1 MLDNGFLAKSLMGD
15 TTMIEVKNLVK
26 NFGRCRALDGIS
38 FSLKKGEILGFL
50 GPNGAGKTTT
60 MRILTGFIPP
70 SSGSVKVAGYDVT
83 EHPIQIKRKI
93 GYLPEN
99 PPLYNEMIVHKYL
112 RYIAELKDV
121 NSASID
127 ANIEKVMDL
136 CNLGVV
142 KDRLVG
148 NLSKGFKQ
156 RTGLAQALIGDP
168 EILILDEPTSGLDP
182 KQIIDIRN
190 LIKSLAGDKTIILSS
205 HILPEIQ
212 MTCESVIILSK
223 GKIVAVDHQKNL
235 SKYLNSNNSYEM
247 TLSKKVSKKFINFI
261 KDFDGVLDVGL
272 MSDKNNAIYIDTKG
286 SKDIRSKLIKGTI
299 DNEYEILEFKTK
311 DVSLEDV
318 FMKLTTEEVNNA

>member
-1 MLDNGFLAKSLMGD
+1 
-15 TTMIEVKNLVK
+15 MIEVKNLIK
-26 NFGRCRALDGIS
+26 NYGSCRAIDGIS
-38 FSLKKGEILGFL
+38 FTLNKGEILGLL

-60 MRILTGFIPP
+60 MRIITGFIPP
-70 SSGSVKVAGYDVT
+70 SSGTVKVCGYDIT
-83 EHPIQIKRKI
+83 EHPIQVKRKI

-112 RYIAELKDV
+112 KYVAELKDV
-121 NSASID
+121 NSKKIASSV
-127 ANIEKVMDL
+127 EKVIDL

-142 KDRLVG
+142 KDRIVG
-148 NLSKGFKQ
+148 NLSKGFRQ
-156 RTGLAQALIGDP
+156 RTGLAQALINDP

-182 KQIIDIRN
+182 KQIIEIRN
-190 LIKSLAGDKTIILSS
+190 LIKSLAGNRTVILSS
-205 HILPEIQ
+205 HILPEVQ
-212 MTCESVIILSK
+212 MTCESVIILNK

-235 SKYLNSNNSYEM
+235 SKYLNGNNSYEM
-247 TLSKKVSKKFINFI
+247 TLSKKISKKFINFI
-261 KDFDGVLDVGL
+261 KDFEGVLDVGL

-286 SKDIRSKLIKGTI
+286 SKDIRSKLIKSTI

>member
-1 MLDNGFLAKSLMGD
+1 MVFLLKVFWGIN
-15 TTMIEVKNLVK
+15 MIEVKNLVK
-26 NFGRCRALDGIS
+26 NYGECRALDGIS

-60 MRILTGFIPP
+60 MKILTGFIPP
-70 SSGSVKVAGYDVT
+70 SSGTVKIAGYDVT
-83 EHPIQIKRKI
+83 EHPVQVKKKI

-99 PPLYNEMIVHKYL
+99 PPLYNDMIVYKYL
-112 RYIAELKDV
+112 RYVAELKDV
-121 NSASID
+121 GR
-127 ANIEKVMDL
+127 ANIDSEVERVISL
-136 CNLGVV
+136 CNLSTV

-148 NLSKGFKQ
+148 NLSKGFRQ
-156 RTGLAQALIGDP
+156 RTGLAQALISDP

-190 LIKSLAGDKTIILSS
+190 LIKSLAGERTIILSS
-205 HILPEIQ
+205 HILPEVQ
-212 MTCESVIILSK
+212 MTCESVIILNK

-235 SKYLNSNNSYEM
+235 SKYLNGNNSYEM

-272 MSDKNNAIYIDTKG
+272 MSDRNNSIYIDTRG
-286 SKDIRSKLIKGTI
+286 SKDIRAKLIKGTI